1 MERFGCRKNYD
12 HRGNVEEKV
21 FSKKTHRINTLSIL
35 KNQTFVTQKCVKPIW
50 AWYEKTTVQNKLA
63 YAITGDPHLKIPMK
77 ICKLCVI

>member
-21 FSKKTHRINTLSIL
+21 FSKKTHRINTLLIL
-35 KNQTFVTQKCVKPIW
+35 KNQIFVTQKCVKPIW
-50 AWYEKTTVQNKLA
+50 AWYEKKLA
-63 YAITGDPHLKIPMK
+63 YAITGDPHLKLPMK